1 MLKPT
6 LSAVLL
12 TLLAFDAAAQ
22 TPVVIVGAT
31 VIDGT
36 GRPPIQDAAIVIEG
50 GRIRQVGPRATT
62 TIPANAETVDARG
75 KFVIPGLADM
85 HHHLLSGSLSFQQ
98 NLVGNLER
106 LPAVGITMVFNP
118 SSSEADFARLKAAS
132 AADTSPSARFFGTGP
147 LITVKGD
154 FFGSLVGSPMPE
166 TPADAQAVVRKLKA
180 AGVDAVKVQRDDF
193 TWARTQGVPLMPMN
207 VLTALVEEAHQQNL
221 KVYAHA
227 PRLAQAKEVLSA
239 GVDGVMHGIS
249 DEPIDDAFV
258 GLMKKNRA
266 VYVSTQALFEDVA
279 DAGAWAR
286 RQAPYWDQ
294 AGLQPPAL
302 YQSFN
307 TDAGVRQ
314 FESMYD
320 NAAFTKQRLA
330 VSRANLKRA
339 FDSGIPIVLGTDTG
353 FVGVLIGVATQIELA
368 LLVEAGLPPQ
378 EAIRAA
384 TINAAR
390 MIGQEKDLGTLEA
403 GKLADLV
410 VLDANPLD
418 DIRNVTRIYRTVKGG
433 VFREPV
439 DPARPR

>member
-1 MLKPT
+1 M
-6 LSAVLL
+6 LSALLL
-12 TLLAFDAAAQ
+12 TFPALEAAAQ
-22 TPVVIVGAT
+22 TPTVIVGAT

-50 GRIRQVGPRATT
+50 GRIRQVGPRAAITV
-62 TIPANAETVDARG
+62 PAKAETLDARG

-85 HHHLLSGSLSFQQ
+85 HHHLLSGSLRFQQ
-98 NLVGNLER
+98 NLVGNLGR

-118 SSSEADFARLKAAS
+118 SSSEADFARLKAA
-132 AADTSPSARFFGTGP
+132 AATDTSPSARFFGTGP

-154 FFGSLVGSPMPE
+154 LFGALVGSPVPE
-166 TPADAQAVVRKLKA
+166 TPAEAQAVVRRLKI
-180 AGVDAVKVQRDDF
+180 AGVDAIKVQRDDF
-193 TWARTQGVPLMPMN
+193 TWARKQGVPLMPMN
-207 VLTALVEEAHQQNL
+207 VLTALVEEAHQHNL
-221 KVYAHA
+221 KVFAHA
-227 PRLAQAKEVLSA
+227 PRLAQAKEALSA
-239 GVDGVMHGIS
+239 GVDGLMHGIL
-249 DEPIDDAFV
+249 DEPIDDAFIA
-258 GLMKKNRA
+258 LMKKNRA

-279 DAGAWAR
+279 DVRAWAR
-286 RQAPYWDQ
+286 RQAPYWDH

-302 YQSFN
+302 YESF
-307 TDAGVRQ
+307 TADAGVRQ

-330 VSRANLKRA
+330 VSRTNLKKA

-353 FVGVLIGVATQIELA
+353 FVGVLFGVSTQIELA

-378 EAIRAA
+378 EALRAA

-390 MIGQEKDLGTLEA
+390 MIGQEKDLGTVEA
-403 GKLADLV
+403 GKLADFV
-410 VLDANPLD
+410 ILDANPLD

-439 DPARPR
+439 DPARPQ